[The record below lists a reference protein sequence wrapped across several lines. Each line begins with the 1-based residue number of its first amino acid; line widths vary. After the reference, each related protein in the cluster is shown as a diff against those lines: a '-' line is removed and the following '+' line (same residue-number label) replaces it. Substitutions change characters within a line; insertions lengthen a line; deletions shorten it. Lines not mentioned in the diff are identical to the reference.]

1 MAADLQTLHTD
12 GRIIVSFPEKAL
24 PRAEQA
30 SFIAFIKAEWT
41 ARQSQFS
48 QQDADTLAEEVD
60 ASWWAGNRQRI
71 LAQIDAAAKD

>member
-1 MAADLQTLHTD
+1 MIATLQTLHTD
-12 GRIIVSFPEKAL
+12 GRIIFSFPEEAL

-48 QQDADTLAEEVD
+48 KKDADTFAEEVD
-60 ASWWAGNRQRI
+60 ATWWASNRQRI
-71 LAQIDAAAKD
+71 LAQIDAE

>member
-1 MAADLQTLHTD
+1 MIATLQTLQAD
-12 GRIIVSFPEKAL
+12 GRIIFSFPQDAL

-60 ASWWAGNRQRI
+60 ATWWANNRQRI
-71 LAQIDAAAKD
+71 LAQMDAA